1 MFVYQPLAMVYDLE
15 QIGYALITG
24 DLESFTPYSD
34 IGLAAWNGAGTIDIL
49 VGMVKGI
56 GYVPIEFVRAIE
68 SGDPERIG
76 AATLNA
82 ALLAYGACKAV
93 AGIRGALGGGRLGRI
108 SQGGVK
114 AKSLRSS
121 FRKLVGNDYPTKL
134 NRGGKL
140 QPYDPKTGRFLSY
153 SSNPGLKLSPLT
165 RFTSGFAQGWAE
177 AKGATGATP
186 VGSAGN
192 IGYIIGNAIGS
203 LLR

>member
-68 SGDPERIG
+68 SGDPGRIG

-93 AGIRGALGGGRLGRI
+93 GGIKGVWQEVRQRVGR
-108 SQGGVK
+108 
-114 AKSLRSS
+114 
-121 FRKLVGNDYPTKL
+121 
-134 NRGGKL
+134 
-140 QPYDPKTGRFLSY
+140 
-153 SSNPGLKLSPLT
+153 NPGHSVMKQQESGIIVSLIRFSAKLIQIFP
-165 RFTSGFAQGWAE
+165 
-177 AKGATGATP
+177 
-186 VGSAGN
+186 
-192 IGYIIGNAIGS
+192 
-203 LLR
+203 